1 MSSGF
6 FGVLQQDDSSDDDD
20 DNDNDQ
26 NDSSRTSTASTSET
40 QKQSTQNPKQAEL
53 TAAIPAYED
62 LSTSRA
68 DEETVLLAVYG
79 QDFQRNQGV
88 WGTAR
93 LEVQVRPP
101 DVDAAHIGNQLL

>member
-20 DNDNDQ
+20 DDNDQ
-26 NDSSRTSTASTSET
+26 NGSSS
-40 QKQSTQNPKQAEL
+40 QSTQNLKQAPAVTEL
-53 TAAIPAYED
+53 TADIPVYED

>member
-6 FGVLQQDDSSDDDD
+6 FGVLQQDDSSEDD
-20 DNDNDQ
+20 DQ
-26 NDSSRTSTASTSET
+26 NDSFHATSD
-40 QKQSTQNPKQAEL
+40 KQEQSPQNPNQ
-53 TAAIPAYED
+53 AAIPAYED

-68 DEETVLLAVYG
+68 DEETVLKAVYG
-79 QDFQRNQGV
+79 PDFQRNMGV

-101 DVDAAHIGNQLL
+101 DVDAKQFGNQLL